1 MIGKMGAGGKRA
13 RLCRDYRY
21 NIGVTTPETLTVA
34 GLKTHLLRAG
44 KGEPVILLHGL
55 GASSYSWR
63 YTLPELAKHYEVFAP
78 DLPGF
83 GRTDKPWDFDYSI
96 HGLHTWVLAFMDH
109 MGIKS
114 ARFAGNSMGGV
125 LSLWTAMEA
134 PARVERMALF
144 GTPAYVENR
153 PKMLWPLSWPVIG
166 GLYEWALGDVTLRY
180 IAGSTFVDKS
190 KVDEAMVAEYG
201 RALKSAAGRRAVAEF
216 VRRAIPPDHKERVK
230 RYPSVAHKTLV
241 LVGESDQMVGRAGGE
256 RLAKELP
263 NAEFCLVDACGHAP
277 QEDAPERVNARLLEF
292 FKA

>member
-1 MIGKMGAGGKRA
+1 MPGPRF
-13 RLCRDYRY
+13 YRY
-21 NIGVTTPETLTVA
+21 NTPVPPVETLTVA
-34 GLKTHLLRAG
+34 GLKTNLLRAG

-63 YTLPELAKHYEVFAP
+63 YTVPELAKHYEVFAP

-83 GRTDKPWDFDYSI
+83 GRTDKPWDFDYSV
-96 HGLHTWVLAFMDH
+96 HGLHTWVLSFMDQ

-134 PARVERMALF
+134 PSRVESMALL

-166 GLYEWALGDVTLRY
+166 SLYEWALGDVTLRY
-180 IAGSTFVDKS
+180 IANSTFVDKS
-190 KVDEAMVAEYG
+190 KVDERMMAEYG
-201 RALKSAAGRRAVAEF
+201 LALKSAAGRRAVAEF
-216 VRRAIPPDHKERVK
+216 VRRAVPPDHLERIK
-230 RYPSVAHKTLV
+230 RYRDVKHRALV
-241 LVGESDQMVGRAGGE
+241 LVGEHDKMVGRAGAE
-256 RLAKELP
+256 RLVGDLP
-263 NAEFCLVDACGHAP
+263 NATFCLLDACGHAP

-292 FKA
+292 FA

>member
-1 MIGKMGAGGKRA
+1 MDVTIPAKLTIGG
-13 RLCRDYRY
+13 L
-21 NIGVTTPETLTVA
+21 ETNLV
-34 GLKTHLLRAG
+34 RAG

-63 YTLPELAKHYEVFAP
+63 YTVPELAKRYEVFAP

-83 GRTDKPWDFDYSI
+83 GRTEKPWDFDYSI
-96 HGLHTWVLAFMDH
+96 HGLHSWVLKFMDH
-109 MGIKS
+109 FGLAK

-134 PARVERMALF
+134 PSRVERMALF

-166 GLYEWALGDVTLRY
+166 SLYEWALGDVTLRY
-180 IAGSTFVDKS
+180 IANTTFVDKS
-190 KVDEAMVAEYG
+190 KVDEAMVVEYG
-201 RALKSAAGRRAVAEF
+201 RALKTAAGRRAVAEF
-216 VRRAIPPDHKERVK
+216 VRRAIPPDHKERIK
-230 RYPSVAHKTLV
+230 RYPSVAHRTLI
-241 LVGESDQMVGRAGGE
+241 LVGDSDKMVGRAGGE

-263 NAEFCLVDACGHAP
+263 NAEFCLLDACGHAP

-292 FKA
+292 FA

>member
-1 MIGKMGAGGKRA
+1 VIRTE
-13 RLCRDYRY
+13 
-21 NIGVTTPETLTVA
+21 TTTVA
-34 GLKTHLLRAG
+34 GLKTHLRRGG

-63 YTLPELAKHYEVFAP
+63 YALPELAKHYEVFAP

-96 HGLHTWVLAFMDH
+96 HGLHAWILEFMDH
-109 MGIKS
+109 MGIKN

-134 PARVERMALF
+134 PTRVERMALI

-166 GLYEWALGDVTLRY
+166 SLYEWALGDVTLRY
-180 IAGSTFVDKS
+180 IANTTFVDKS
-190 KVDEAMVAEYG
+190 KVDAQMVAEYG
-201 RALKSAAGRRAVAEF
+201 YALKSAAGRRAVAEF
-216 VRRAIPPDHKERVK
+216 VRHAIPSDHHEQIK
-230 RYPSVAHKTLV
+230 RYRSVLHSTLV
-241 LVGESDQMVGRAGGE
+241 LVGDCDRMVGRAGAE
-256 RLAKELP
+256 RLAKDLP
-263 NAEFCLVDACGHAP
+263 NAVLCMLDASGHAP

-292 FKA
+292 FA

>member
-1 MIGKMGAGGKRA
+1 MK
-13 RLCRDYRY
+13 
-21 NIGVTTPETLTVA
+21 PSETLTVA

-44 KGEPVILLHGL
+44 KGEPLILLHGL

-96 HGLHTWVLAFMDH
+96 HGLHTWVLALMDH
-109 MGIKS
+109 LGLKT

-134 PARVERMALF
+134 PARVSRMALL

-166 GLYEWALGDVTLRY
+166 RVLEWSLGDASLRY
-180 IAGSTFVDKS
+180 IANSTYVDKS
-190 KVDEAMVAEYG
+190 KVDARLMEEYG
-201 RALKSAAGRRAVAEF
+201 LALKTAGGRRAVAEF
-216 VRRAIPPDHKERVK
+216 VRRAIPPDHAERITRYKDVK
-230 RYPSVAHKTLV
+230 HETLV
-241 LVGESDQMVGRAGGE
+241 LVGEHDRMVGASGGR
-256 RLAKELP
+256 RLVSAMP
-263 NAEFCLVDACGHAP
+263 NAQFCLLDACGHAP
-277 QEDAPERVNARLLEF
+277 QEDAPDRVNARLVEF
-292 FKA
+292 FR